1 MDTRPS
7 LELSTA
13 PKSVRSSA
21 SLIAAGVILASLRQ
35 HRTQRHQSEVIRA
48 IVLEHS
54 LYLLHGLW
62 VDGRLQHRKQRHQP
76 LAEWQR
82 AMQGTAASLSLTGGP
97 RG

>member
-54 LYLLHGLW
+54 LCL
-62 VDGRLQHRKQRHQP
+62 
-76 LAEWQR
+76 
-82 AMQGTAASLSLTGGP
+82 
-97 RG
+97 